1 MKTSLATL
9 ALVVCSAASVASAQ
23 GLPAFPPDAPV
34 PTAADITGFIKDKT
48 FVGTRQDGLTA
59 QFNYRSDG
67 KFDVIFPQAK
77 EFGTWR
83 TEDGSLCVDDPV
95 NGKTCNQVRI
105 VGENLLY
112 RRNKNGEVLTLK
124 AQ

>member
-1 MKTSLATL
+1 MKNVLASLTL
-9 ALVVCSAASVASAQ
+9 ALCSSTWAQ

-34 PTAADITGFIKDKT
+34 PKAAEITEFIKDKK
-48 FVGTRQDGLTA
+48 FVGTRQDGIAA
-59 QFNYRSDG
+59 QFNFRSDG

-83 TEDGSLCVDDPV
+83 TEDGNLCVDDPV

-105 VGENLLY
+105 AGEDLLY
-112 RRNKNGEVLTLK
+112 RRNRNGEVVTLK
-124 AQ
+124 PQ

>member
-1 MKTSLATL
+1 MPANG
-9 ALVVCSAASVASAQ
+9 AASAAAPQSPRPGAASCRRD
-23 GLPAFPPDAPV
+23 PRSREF
-34 PTAADITGFIKDKT
+34 TGFIKDKT
-48 FVGTRQDGLTA
+48 FLGTRQDGLTA
-59 QFNYRSDG
+59 QFNYRGDG

-83 TEDGSLCVDDPV
+83 TEDGNLCVDDPV

-112 RRNKNGEVLTLK
+112 RRNRNGEVLTLK
-124 AQ
+124 VQ

>member
-1 MKTSLATL
+1 MKYFIASMALAGSTVALAQSLPTF
-9 ALVVCSAASVASAQ
+9 
-23 GLPAFPPDAPV
+23 PADAPM
-34 PTAADITGFIKDKT
+34 PKAAEISAFIKDKK
-48 FVGTRQDGLTA
+48 FLATRSDGISA
-59 QFNYRSDG
+59 QFEYRGDG

-83 TEDGSLCVDDPV
+83 TEDGSLCVDDPI

-105 VGENLLY
+105 AGENLLY

-124 AQ
+124 PQ

>member
-9 ALVVCSAASVASAQ
+9 ALVVCSVASAQ

-34 PTAADITGFIKDKT
+34 PTAADITGFIKHKT
-48 FVGTRQDGLTA
+48 F
-59 QFNYRSDG
+59 
-67 KFDVIFPQAK
+67 
-77 EFGTWR
+77 
-83 TEDGSLCVDDPV
+83 
-95 NGKTCNQVRI
+95 

-112 RRNKNGEVLTLK
+112 RRNKNGEMLTLK